1 MVIVSAF
8 GFLFLISYRH
18 FKLWPEL
25 KFEIT
30 FDFTEKKFFFVR
42 SKILTGEKNYLSIYS
57 HMIRPI
63 CCLLCISVHMY
74 TMSFLT
80 FQTPES
86 ALYWEET
93 DRQKHIYKMDV
104 VVSRSGHCSG
114 LISICWEVIDD
125 TIAALWINI
134 YNSIFDVE
142 KNYS

>member
-1 MVIVSAF
+1 MT
-8 GFLFLISYRH
+8 
-18 FKLWPEL
+18 
-25 KFEIT
+25 EIKIWNYIW
-30 FDFTEKKFFFVR
+30 FHGKNFFFVR
-42 SKILTGEKNYLSIYS
+42 SKILTGKKLLIDLLPHDQAHMLSTIT
-57 HMIRPI
+57 
-63 CCLLCISVHMY
+63 VHIY